1 MYVKRQVV
9 LTSHPPPT
17 PRSNSCS
24 ASARTR
30 ARCGDDDAAR
40 AALRDPLR
48 CAFDSARCSLPRE
61 PGVHHPCHHNH
72 HNNHNNVLQAD
83 VKKAYYRLALQLHPD
98 KNAGDDGA
106 REKFQALQRVYA
118 VLGDADK

>member
-1 MYVKRQVV
+1 M
-9 LTSHPPPT
+9 
-17 PRSNSCS
+17 PR
-24 ASARTR
+24 A
-30 ARCGDDDAAR
+30 
-40 AALRDPLR
+40 
-48 CAFDSARCSLPRE
+48 
-61 PGVHHPCHHNH
+61 PGVHHPRHHNH
-72 HNNHNNVLQAD
+72 HNNHNNVRQAD